1 MNLPNQL
8 TVGRLLL
15 CGVFVVLLEFDG
27 SWRGTLAFAVFV
39 LAAITDWLDGYLAR
53 KWNLITDL
61 GKLLDPLADKI
72 LVSVAYIALVR
83 EELSPLWVVAII
95 ISREFL
101 ITGLRTL
108 AAAKGVILAAEKAGK
123 HKTISQMV
131 TVCVGLL
138 ILSLTDLELFPNDTE
153 KLIASLLNPLLWI
166 TVALTVYSG
175 VAYFTKNHRL
185 VFGNPKRDG

>member
-8 TVGRLLL
+8 TMGRLVL
-15 CGVFVVLLEFDG
+15 CAIFVLILECSG
-27 SWRGTLAFAVFV
+27 EWRGMAALLVFS
-39 LAAITDWLDGYLAR
+39 LAAITDFLDGYLAR
-53 KWNLITDL
+53 KWNLVTDL

-83 EELSPLWVVAII
+83 EGMAPLWIVAVI

-108 AAAKGVILAAEKAGK
+108 AAAKGVIMAAEKVGK

-131 TVCVGLL
+131 TVIIGL
-138 ILSLTDLELFPNDTE
+138 ILLAMMDLQWQLELASSLE
-153 KLIASLLNPLLWI
+153 QLIMVPLLWI
-166 TVALTVYSG
+166 TAAITAYSG
-175 VAYFTKNHRL
+175 GVYFWKNRQL
-185 VFGNPKRDG
+185 VFH